1 MAFSPFLEQMT
12 QSIVSSPAAI
22 ACIDSLLFFDTE
34 LMTNQLIGA
43 LLDELPVSLKKGTAV
58 QHRYKLVFGH
68 LRTEGLSDAL
78 ELHLIIHQ
86 SRSFILS
93 VPATRYITHKTLS
106 EKQERTALIR
116 VIRSGSLDEK
126 AGGSSESGRIAEEQ
140 ICMAEDALSEH
151 DIRLNRLNTILR
163 LVEKWIKMAKT
174 LAKQPP
180 PQSTPRPSPSER
192 KALQTQFLAIAGT
205 APVTIPPILKAEQ
218 EMITLEG
225 NQPLEPDV
233 PNDRR
238 RKRQVSLRTRKREE
252 REDSKKKKD
261 AKKELEANKLE
272 TSKTLNKDK
281 RVTRKDRKNHRCM
294 LPESLRSAML
304 QSYCQNIGGGHGVGL
319 CCQNKEGESVSVGQA
334 DFLSDV
340 GEGQTDSGTLD
351 PQTIPL

>member
-1 MAFSPFLEQMT
+1 MKLRLPASTAFS
-12 QSIVSSPAAI
+12 
-22 ACIDSLLFFDTE
+22 FFDTE

-233 PNDRR
+233 PSVLSSSPFPRNPVQNPLLHPKPYPLEGRIDRPL
-238 RKRQVSLRTRKREE
+238 SLF
-252 REDSKKKKD
+252 S
-261 AKKELEANKLE
+261 LENGIS
-272 TSKTLNKDK
+272 TSI
-281 RVTRKDRKNHRCM
+281 H
-294 LPESLRSAML
+294 
-304 QSYCQNIGGGHGVGL
+304 
-319 CCQNKEGESVSVGQA
+319 
-334 DFLSDV
+334 F
-340 GEGQTDSGTLD
+340 
-351 PQTIPL
+351 